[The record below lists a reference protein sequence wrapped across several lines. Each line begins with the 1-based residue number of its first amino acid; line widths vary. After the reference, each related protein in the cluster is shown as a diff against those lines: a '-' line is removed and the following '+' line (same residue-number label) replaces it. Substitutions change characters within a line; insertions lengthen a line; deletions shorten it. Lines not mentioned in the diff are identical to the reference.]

1 MQSLKDWWSGVLD
14 IEGAT
19 WIIYPSI
26 LIVLVLIAYYVVQA
40 FRNLAIGGTPA
51 SDDHLGT
58 FRKMRDEGM
67 IAPEEYKKV
76 AGLVPLPEID
86 SKKSEPAESGT
97 DALSEAAKAAIR
109 KAAIKN
115 SDESED
121 DDKDSES
128 EEDNES
134 TES

>member
-1 MQSLKDWWSGVLD
+1 MLD

-26 LIVLVLIAYYVVQA
+26 LIVLVLIAYYVVQT
-40 FRNLAIGGTPA
+40 FRNLAIGGAPA

-58 FRKMRDEGM
+58 FREMRDKGM

-86 SKKSEPAESGT
+86 SKKTEAIDTGA

-109 KAAIKN
+109 KAASKN
-115 SDESED
+115 SEESESNE
-121 DDKDSES
+121 KDFET
-128 EEDNES
+128 EEGEES